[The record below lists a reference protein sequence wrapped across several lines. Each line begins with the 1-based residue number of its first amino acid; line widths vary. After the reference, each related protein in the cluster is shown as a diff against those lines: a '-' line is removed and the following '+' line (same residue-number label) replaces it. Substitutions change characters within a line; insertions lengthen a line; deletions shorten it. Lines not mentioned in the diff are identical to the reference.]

1 MFFAD
6 KIASPDFSGMTME
19 ERLQAQAKAT
29 TYFAAQR
36 VARSALAPTPIPSQ
50 AEVATQTVITL
61 AMNLPA
67 NGTPAYAPE
76 QAAY

>member
-19 ERLQAQAKAT
+19 ERLIAQAKAT
-29 TYFAAQR
+29 AYFAAQR
-36 VARSALAPTPIPSQ
+36 AARGVLAATPGPSQ
-50 AEVATQTVITL
+50 AEAATQTVITL